1 MTTANELT
9 LDLLQNENELVFSTN
24 SDIVMPKSD
33 RKVKIRKSPS
43 LFNVITGPRG
53 SLKTLLLT
61 MLASRNLLKCFYLR
75 YYGITKHVWTNYPVG
90 FYHHSV
96 IDNKVYLSLIHI

>member
-53 SLKTLLLT
+53 
-61 MLASRNLLKCFYLR
+61 
-75 YYGITKHVWTNYPVG
+75 V
-90 FYHHSV
+90 
-96 IDNKVYLSLIHI
+96 